1 MSEKE
6 KTLNEAK
13 KNYDAF
19 MRSVREAQALASR
32 EGIKANSIIINENF
46 VKIVN
51 KGKLRL
57 GLGEI
62 RPMICGLNVFLD
74 YDGFLPEDY
83 SFAVVDIEEL
93 RDSVEEKDKAAWKDS
108 IYKKQREEL
117 KEKFLEEET
126 NGK

>member
-1 MSEKE
+1 MSEKNYE
-6 KTLNEAK
+6 DFMRAVKEAK
-13 KNYDAF
+13 
-19 MRSVREAQALASR
+19 ALASR
-32 EGIKANSIIINENF
+32 EGIKANSIFINENF
-46 VKIVN
+46 VKIGN
-51 KGKLRL
+51 KEKFRL

-74 YDGFLPEDY
+74 DGFLPEDY
-83 SFAVVDIEEL
+83 SFAVVDVEEL

-108 IYKKQREEL
+108 IYKKQRKEL